1 MNSSLGIYLYEIT
14 KINKITDHNI
24 DSILKV
30 WESSIRATHNF
41 LNEGDIKTII
51 PQVRE
56 GLVLVDNLV
65 CVRNNMNDLIAFMG
79 VQDKKIEMLF
89 VDADYIGKG
98 IGKKFMDYA
107 VKEFCVKYVDVN
119 EQNYDGVNFYKHMGF
134 EVFSRSEYDDYGN
147 SFPILHMKLMNLK

>member
-1 MNSSLGIYLYEIT
+1 MYEIK
-14 KINKITDHNI
+14 KIDKITDYDI

-30 WESSIRATHNF
+30 WESSIRVTHGF

-51 PQVRE
+51 TQVRK
-56 GLVLVDNLV
+56 GILLVENLV
-65 CVRNNMNDLIAFMG
+65 CIRNNINDLIAFMG

-98 IGKKFMDYA
+98 IGKKFINYA

-119 EQNYDGVNFYKHMGF
+119 EQNYDGVNFYKYMGF
-134 EVFSRSEYDDYGN
+134 EVVSRSEYDDSGN

>member
-1 MNSSLGIYLYEIT
+1 MYEIT
-14 KINKITDHNI
+14 IINKITDHDI
-24 DSILKV
+24 DLILKV
-30 WESSIRATHNF
+30 WESSIRETHNF

-51 PQVRE
+51 PQVRK
-56 GLVLVDNLV
+56 GLVLVENLV
-65 CVRNNMNDLIAFMG
+65 CVRNNINDLVAFMG

-98 IGKKFMDYA
+98 IGKKIMDYA

-134 EVFSRSEYDDYGN
+134 EVISRSEYDDCGN
-147 SFPILHMKLMNLK
+147 SFPILHMKFMNLK